1 MNFFRFARD
10 KLNCSLSTDD
20 PGVMLTTLLDDYQLV
35 ADFGVS
41 ENTLKIMVRLW
52 IKLVFDYFFCQN
64 LNAARSSFLPEDEK
78 KELVSMLKQHYG
90 PLN

>member
-1 MNFFRFARD
+1 
-10 KLNCSLSTDD
+10 
-20 PGVMLTTLLDDYQLV
+20 MLTTLLDDYQLV

-41 ENTLKIMVRLW
+41 ENTLKIMVNYLKKKV
-52 IKLVFDYFFCQN
+52 IFEFIIFQN